1 MKKLVSTLAV
11 ALLWTIPASADETVR
26 HLEKQI
32 PANGVERV
40 SLDFPVGEVLVD
52 GWDNQQ
58 VDLDVRLECE
68 RDTRSCREAAQKVR
82 VVYNTDG
89 GQIRVEMKDWPKM
102 GGKGL
107 EAHVTV
113 KVPRRLALNADLG
126 VGEMRIAGIEGHL
139 NADLG
144 VGELSVT
151 MPESAVASVN
161 ADTGVGEAN
170 LTVNGRHYES
180 SGLVAKEIRWTKGT
194 GSSRVQVDCGVGEID
209 VRLQ

>member
-1 MKKLVSTLAV
+1 MKTLVTTLAA
-11 ALLWTIPASADETVR
+11 ALLWTIPANADEIVR
-26 HLEKQI
+26 RLAQQI
-32 PANGVERV
+32 PAAGVERV
-40 SLDFPVGEVLVD
+40 SLDFPVGQLLVD
-52 GWDNQQ
+52 GWDGRQ

-82 VVYNTDG
+82 VVHGTQDG
-89 GQIRVEMKDWPKM
+89 RLHVEMKDWPKR

-107 EAHVTV
+107 EAHVTI
-113 KVPRRLALNADLG
+113 KVPRRLALTSNLG
-126 VGEMRIAGIEGHL
+126 VGEMRISGIEGDL

-170 LTVNGRHYES
+170 LVVNGRRYES
-180 SGLVAKEIRWTKGT
+180 SGFIAKEIRWNKGS
-194 GSSRVQVDCGVGEID
+194 GDARVQVDCGVGEID

>member
-26 HLEKQI
+26 HLSKQI
-32 PANGVERV
+32 PTADVERV
-40 SLDFPVGEVLVD
+40 SLDFPVGQLLVD
-52 GWDNQQ
+52 GWDSQQ

-82 VVYNTDG
+82 LVYSTDD
-89 GQIRVEMKDWPKM
+89 GQLHVEMKDWPKM

-107 EAHVTV
+107 EAHIQI

-170 LTVNGRHYES
+170 LTVNGKHYES
-180 SGLVAKEIRWTKGT
+180 SGFIAKEIRWKDGN
-194 GSSRVQVDCGVGEID
+194 GNARVQVDCGVGEID